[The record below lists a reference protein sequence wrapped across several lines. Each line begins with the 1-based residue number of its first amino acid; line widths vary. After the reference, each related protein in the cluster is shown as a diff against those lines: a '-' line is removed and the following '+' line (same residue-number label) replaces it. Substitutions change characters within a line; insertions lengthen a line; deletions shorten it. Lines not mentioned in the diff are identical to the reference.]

1 MRAGGSKAKGS
12 SFERQVCEKLSLW
25 VSGGKDRDLFW
36 RSAMSGGR
44 STFAAKKGGKLNRQA
59 GDICGVAPEGH
70 SLTDYFY
77 IECKHL
83 RTLRLDL
90 FLIEDKGPL
99 ARFWKT
105 AWKQAKQYDREPMMI
120 VKGNHCP
127 ILVITRVGVI
137 GFGEHARCNREFGCE
152 VRLFQQVLNR
162 QYEPYA

>member
-1 MRAGGSKAKGS
+1 
-12 SFERQVCEKLSLW
+12 
-25 VSGGKDRDLFW
+25 
-36 RSAMSGGR
+36 MSGGR